1 MEVYLSPLK
10 CSLYALLILSVA
22 CYMFKHILSHCH
34 SYSNICLT
42 GPPSKRSIKPP
53 STRTISRQRPYKD
66 PYMPVS
72 HEDYD
77 QMDRESVVSAWSM
90 GDDVRHI
97 LYDDAASSI
106 VSYIFLLYNDYRLA
120 HNNCAI
126 GCMFLGS
133 LCKSTGRYF

>member
-1 MEVYLSPLK
+1 
-10 CSLYALLILSVA
+10 
-22 CYMFKHILSHCH
+22 
-34 SYSNICLT
+34 
-42 GPPSKRSIKPP
+42 
-53 STRTISRQRPYKD
+53 
-66 PYMPVS
+66 MPVS

-106 VSYIFLLYNDYRLA
+106 VSYIFLLYNDYRLP
-120 HNNCAI
+120 HNNRAI

-133 LCKSTGRYF
+133 LCKSTGSCF